1 MKKFNKL
8 SSILATVVIVCIATL
23 LPIILKAENKDK
35 ILAEKKAE
43 KEYCAVLEKKIPEM
57 KEYCSKNK
65 CTERDRKVLN
75 MSLKDYENC
84 PGNISLFMVH
94 YAQQYTGAMWM
105 EGGRNKDGTALD
117 ELGLLL
123 VCVSD
128 IAKKPV
134 DLTVKKLIEF
144 KDKYSSGDGRYAK
157 IKKKGDL
164 LKAGIKAGDVVFYL
178 MPYKNDQEL
187 KVDESMSKLRQ
198 YIWGAGIYN
207 GKGKIIHASTY
218 DENYSLLEED
228 FESFILRND
237 IDMIYHFSIKL

>member
-1 MKKFNKL
+1 MKKLNKFYFLAIALIVVGLTIL
-8 SSILATVVIVCIATL
+8 S
-23 LPIILKAENKDK
+23 PIKLIAENKDK

-43 KEYCAVLEKKIPEM
+43 KEYCAILEKKIPEM

-65 CTERDRKVLN
+65 CTERDNKVLN
-75 MSLKDYENC
+75 MSLKDYEKC
-84 PGNISLFMVH
+84 PGSISLFMVH
-94 YAQQYTGAMWM
+94 YAQQYTGATWM

-144 KDKYSSGDGRYAK
+144 KNKYSSGDGRYAK

-187 KVDESMSKLRQ
+187 KVDKSISKLSQ

-228 FESFILRND
+228 FESFILRNN
-237 IDMIYHFSIKL
+237 IDMIYYFSIKL